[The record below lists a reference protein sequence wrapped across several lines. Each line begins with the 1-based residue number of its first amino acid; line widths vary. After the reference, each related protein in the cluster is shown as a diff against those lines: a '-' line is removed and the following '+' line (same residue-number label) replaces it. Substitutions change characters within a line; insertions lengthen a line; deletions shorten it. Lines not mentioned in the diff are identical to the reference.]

1 MVLIFPIIS
10 HITATGDLIKSLR
23 GKQISSSQARELAK
37 SFQLMSAVELGDPP
51 STDLG
56 ALCDLWR
63 EKSADATPEG
73 LVESLMCCK
82 GLGKYASGMG
92 RELTMHA
99 YLDSHEN
106 ES

>member
-1 MVLIFPIIS
+1 MVLIISVIS
-10 HITATGDLIKSLR
+10 HITATGNFIKSLR
-23 GKQISSSQARELAK
+23 GKQISNSQACELAK
-37 SFQLMSAVELGDPP
+37 SFQLMSAEEMGDPP

-56 ALCDLWR
+56 VLCDLWR
-63 EKSADATPEG
+63 KINTGATPEE

-92 RELTMHA
+92 RKLTIHVCF
-99 YLDSHEN
+99 DSNDN